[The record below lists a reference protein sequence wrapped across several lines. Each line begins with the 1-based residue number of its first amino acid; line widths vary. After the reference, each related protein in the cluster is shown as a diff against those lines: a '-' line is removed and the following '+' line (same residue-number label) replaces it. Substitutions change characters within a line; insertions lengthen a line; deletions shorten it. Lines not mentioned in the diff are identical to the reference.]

1 LIWDAATIDLRKA
14 VAKAQ
19 GHIPCQRA
27 AIWMV
32 VELPVWSGDGEAAAQ
47 MAQDKTLATA
57 T

>member
-1 LIWDAATIDLRKA
+1 MPPPSTSAKP

-47 MAQDKTLATA
+47 MAQDKTLATE